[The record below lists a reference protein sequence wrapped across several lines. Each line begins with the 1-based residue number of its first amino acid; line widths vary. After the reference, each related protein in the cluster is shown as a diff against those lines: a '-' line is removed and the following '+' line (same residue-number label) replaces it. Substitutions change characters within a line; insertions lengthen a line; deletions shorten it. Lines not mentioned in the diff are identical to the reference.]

1 MRFFRPCFT
10 GGWLYPGAIF
20 RMKTE
25 EKLLCLTFDD
35 GPDTASTPQLL
46 DILGKRSIKGIFFC
60 NGRAAEK
67 YPELMN
73 QIIASGHLIGN
84 HGYAHPDGWR
94 TASEKYVADVSKAS
108 PMTSATLFRPPYGRL
123 GLKQYRI
130 IKQNYKIVFWD
141 IMPYDFD
148 WNFSSEKSFSIL
160 KKLIRPG
167 SIIALHDKP
176 ASSALKFLPA
186 FIEFAVENGYRFVLP
201 EAVEKVKIH

>member
-1 MRFFRPCFT
+1 MT

-35 GPDTASTPQLL
+35 GPDPASTPQLL
-46 DILGKRSIKGIFFC
+46 DILGKYSIKGIFFC
-60 NGRAAEK
+60 DGRAAEK
-67 YPELMN
+67 QNELMN
-73 QIIASGHLIGN
+73 LIIASGHLIGN
-84 HGYAHPDGWR
+84 HGYAHPDGWK
-94 TASEKYVADVSKAS
+94 TGSEKYIADVSKAS
-108 PMTSATLFRPPYGRL
+108 PLTSPILFRPPYGRL

-148 WNFSSEKSFSIL
+148 RNFSGEKSLRIL

-176 ASSALKFLPA
+176 GSSALKILPA
-186 FIEFAVENGYRFVLP
+186 FIEFAVGSGYKFVLP
-201 EAVEKVKIH
+201 DF